1 MSSEFIGVH
10 RRHVFLPAVLVML
23 ALTGC
28 GTSPKKTTSIQ
39 PTPPSGKYYQDD
51 GPPEGVPDGLDL
63 LPDAVPRKEPFHKY
77 ANRPYAVFGETY
89 VPVVDQ
95 EPFKQRGLA
104 SWYGRKFHGQKTSSG
119 ETYDM
124 FAMTAAH
131 KTLPIPSYAKVT
143 NLANGKSVVVRI
155 NDRGPFHKGRIIDL
169 SYAAAKRIGIVGR
182 GSAMVEVERVF
193 GPEGEKTA
201 PTDAS
206 STPSGAKPPQG
217 MPESAAEKPPAKP
230 APDRAAYTP
239 PLPPPAMVVT
249 PVVAQESGGLWVQL
263 GAFGSAES
271 AQSFRDHVTRELT
284 WLYEPVQVSY
294 QNGVHRVRL
303 GPYRNRTEA
312 AAIAEK
318 VEQSLGISAAVSNN
332 R

>member
-1 MSSEFIGVH
+1 MGRLV
-10 RRHVFLPAVLVML
+10 LPLTFAALLLL
-23 ALTGC
+23 AGC
-28 GTSPKKTTSIQ
+28 GTSPKKTASVP
-39 PTPPSGKYYQDD
+39 PTPTPGKYYQDD
-51 GPPEGVPDGLDL
+51 GPPEAVPDGIDQLA
-63 LPDAVPRKEPFHKY
+63 DAVPRREPFNKF
-77 ANRPYAVFGETY
+77 ANRPYTVFGEAY
-89 VPVVDQ
+89 VPVVDE
-95 EPFKQRGLA
+95 EPYKQRGLA

-193 GPEGEKTA
+193 GPEGEKPATA
-201 PTDAS
+201 
-206 STPSGAKPPQG
+206 GAQ
-217 MPESAAEKPPAKP
+217 PANGERTTEKP
-230 APDRAAYTP
+230 APDASAQDATAKPKPQATAYSA
-239 PLPPPAMVVT
+239 PLPPPAMIVT
-249 PVVAQESGGLWVQL
+249 PVVAQEPAGLWVQL
-263 GAFGSAES
+263 GAFASAES
-271 AQSFRDHVTRELT
+271 AQGFRDHVTRELT
-284 WLYEPVQVSY
+284 WLYEPVQVSF
-294 QNGVHRVRL
+294 QNGLHRVRL
-303 GPYRNRTEA
+303 GPYRNRDEA

-318 VEQSLGISAAVSNN
+318 VERSLGITAAVSNN